1 MSLNNSDKLFVLYQ
15 EKSKNFMRSFGLL
28 LGIGISFFFI
38 FIPYIYILDKN

>member
-28 LGIGISFFFI
+28 LGIGISFFI